1 MAVNLPNSPTNGQ
14 TATAGGQTLVWNAT
28 AGVWNIQAGSGG
40 GGASVELSDSAPS
53 SPSSGDMWFN
63 TTNLKMY
70 VYYVDTDGAQWIQTT
85 SDAAVENATPSD
97 TAPTNPSSGDIWFDT
112 TGLNLYVYYSDGDS
126 NQWVQM
132 NSEATSTPTI
142 PSDVSDLTDSTG
154 LLSSITQSDID
165 TSISNLVDSA
175 PATLNTL
182 NELAAALGDDANFAT
197 TITNQ
202 IAAAG
207 GSKVDIVATGTIADG
222 DTCIV
227 RTDGTTEKIS
237 SSVTETLNPAGASW
251 GSSYSTSNAGV
262 QVGNTNEWQDV
273 KAVFDPVTNSF
284 VVVGVDTSHEGKAT
298 TGQVNADGS
307 ITMSNTTID
316 INPGGT
322 GYISDGTLDIVW
334 DTQYN
339 KAVVVYALLDG
350 GDKKIY
356 SQMQNNVGYNNLSF
370 QSRNELRSTSI
381 ADNVYVEYDETAN
394 MLVLVYT
401 DRFGSGT
408 ALGVFVNAYSSN
420 GSNYNSSLSEIT
432 ISTEF
437 YDQIRDITYNPNVG
451 KCVILWQSGSD
462 STVLNAN
469 MITISSGTL
478 SATSAVRVAEN
489 QGSFTLGGG
498 EIKLAYHPPTGKMH
512 AFFTNNFNY
521 LFHSVLTVTST
532 SITVLQN
539 IGAGNYADTLGTTF
553 GESSWNNSYHGRGIV
568 WNSST
573 SEYNMI
579 FRGTAG
585 ASGRYVLLAFD
596 NADSTTGTI
605 GRLDA
610 SGLGLTPIA
619 LSGTYSNN
627 PTRTAVDIIYD
638 TNRNKSVLFFS
649 GELLNNGNTVTQTR
663 SYDKVVTTNLT
674 AQNFL
679 GISNGAYTNGQTAT
693 IQTIG
698 SVDDAQSGLTPGTE
712 YYIQNNGTLA
722 TGAGNP
728 SVKAGLA
735 ISATNL
741 LIRN

>member
-1 MAVNLPNSPTNGQ
+1 MAVNFPNSPTDGQ
-14 TATAGGQTLVWNAT
+14 LFSAGGVTYKY
-28 AGVWNIQAGSGG
+28 IS
-40 GGASVELSDSAPS
+40 ASSRWDRLAPS
-53 SPSSGDMWFN
+53 TVNDYNSLVNKPSI
-63 TTNLKMY
+63 L
-70 VYYVDTDGAQWIQTT
+70 
-85 SDAAVENATPSD
+85 
-97 TAPTNPSSGDIWFDT
+97 
-112 TGLNLYVYYSDGDS
+112 
-126 NQWVQM
+126 
-132 NSEATSTPTI
+132 
-142 PSDVSDLTDSTG
+142 
-154 LLSSITQSDID
+154 TQSDID
-165 TSISNLVDSA
+165 TSVANIVDSA

-237 SSVTETLNPAGASW
+237 SSVTETLNPAGANW
-251 GSSYSTSNAGV
+251 GSSYSTTNGGV
-262 QVGNTNEWQDV
+262 QIGSTNEWQDV

-284 VVVGVDTSHEGKAT
+284 VVVGLNTNHEAKAT

-307 ITMSNTTID
+307 ITMSSTTID
-316 INPGGT
+316 VNPGGT

-339 KAVVVYALLDG
+339 KAVVVYALNDG
-350 GDKKIY
+350 GVRTIY

-370 QSRNELRSTSI
+370 QSRTQLVGTSV
-381 ADNVYVEYDETAN
+381 ADGVYVEYDETAN

-401 DRFGSGT
+401 DRFGGGT
-408 ALGVFVNAYSSN
+408 PLGVFVNAYSSN
-420 GSNYNSSLSEIT
+420 GSNYNSSLSAIT
-432 ISTEF
+432 INSDQF
-437 YDQIRDITYNPNVG
+437 DQIRDITYNPNVG

-462 STVLNAN
+462 TSVLNAN

-512 AFFTNNFNY
+512 AFFTSNFNY

-532 SITVLQN
+532 SISVLQN
-539 IGAGNYADTLGTTF
+539 IGYSAEMLGGF
-553 GESSWNNSYHGRGIV
+553 GDAAWSNSYHGRGII

-579 FRGTAG
+579 FRGQSG

-596 NADSTTGTI
+596 NVDSTTGTI

-627 PTRTAVDIIYD
+627 PSRTAVDIIYD

-649 GELLNNGNTVTQTR
+649 GELLNNGNIVTQTR

-712 YYIQNNGTLA
+712 YYIQSNGTLGTA
-722 TGAGNP
+722 VGNP